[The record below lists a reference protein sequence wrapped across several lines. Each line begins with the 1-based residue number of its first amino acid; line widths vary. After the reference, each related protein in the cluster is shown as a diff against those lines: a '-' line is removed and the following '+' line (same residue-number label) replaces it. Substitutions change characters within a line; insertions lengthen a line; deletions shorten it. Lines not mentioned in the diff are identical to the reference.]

1 MGIETAVWRAVAV
14 FRLLGLVYAVAVY
27 LRRVDEYA
35 HPRAGWVA
43 LAVMAV
49 WTLAVS
55 TAYRT
60 PAGRRWVVLG
70 ADLAVAM
77 AMVVAGRF
85 LDDPARI
92 DDGAQTLPVVWAA
105 APVLAF
111 AVRGGWAPG
120 IGAAC
125 GIGAADLVHRGA
137 VTVPTANNIILL
149 LLAGAVVGY
158 TMSLARRGELAL
170 ARALAVEAAGAE
182 RARLSREIHDNVL
195 QVLALVGR
203 RGQEAGG
210 EAAEIGRLAAEQERA
225 LRALVSAAPETV
237 AGDAGDVDLRA
248 LLSTYASS
256 TVTVSTPATPVVL
269 AAARARELAAA
280 VAAALGNV
288 AVHAGEA
295 ARAWVLLEDRGE
307 DVVVSVRDDGR
318 GFEPARLEQARAQ
331 GRLGVAAS
339 IEGRVRDLGGSVT
352 VESTPGAGTEV
363 ELRVPR

>member
-14 FRLLGLVYAVAVY
+14 FRLLGLVYALAVY
-27 LRRVDEYA
+27 VRRVDEYA

-43 LAVMAV
+43 LGVMAA
-49 WTLAVS
+49 WTVAAS
-55 TAYRT
+55 AAYRR
-60 PAGRRWVVLG
+60 PAGRRWPVLG

-77 AMVVAGRF
+77 ALVVAGRY

-92 DDGAQTLPVVWAA
+92 SEGAQTLPVVWAA

-111 AVRGGWAPG
+111 AVRGGWPAG
-120 IGAAC
+120 IAAAL
-125 GIGAADLVHRGA
+125 GVAAADLVHRGA
-137 VTVPTANNIILL
+137 VTVPTVNNIVLL

-170 ARALAVEAAGAE
+170 ARALAVQAAGAE
-182 RARLSREIHDNVL
+182 RERLSREIHDNVL

-237 AGDAGDVDLRA
+237 AGEVDLRA
-248 LLSTYASS
+248 LLAAYASS
-256 TVTVSTPATPVVL
+256 AVTVSTPATPVVL
-269 AAARARELAAA
+269 TAARARELAAA
-280 VAAALGNV
+280 VAAALANV
-288 AVHAGEA
+288 AAHAGEA
-295 ARAWVLLEDRGE
+295 ARAWVLLEDRGD
-307 DVVVSVRDDGR
+307 DVVVSVRDDGS
-318 GFEPARLEQARAQ
+318 GFEPERLEQARSQ

-339 IEGRVRDLGGSVT
+339 IEGRVRELGGSVT
-352 VESTPGAGTEV
+352 VESSPGAGTEV